1 MKKAMLSTP
10 VRKEDDVELGPPS
23 RLLLALEGRA
33 VFEWAALALSTPFL
47 NKAPRGDGH
56 PVLVLPGFVAGD
68 GSTWPLRRFLSQRGY
83 ATSPWE
89 LGINVGPRGQIARRL
104 SARVRALARKH
115 GRKVSLVG
123 WSLGGAMAH
132 ALALR
137 MPEHVR
143 SVITLGS
150 PLGGE
155 PKATNAWRLF
165 EAISGYRADD
175 PRLKKRIAG
184 VPRVPTTSILTKTDG
199 IVNWRSSM
207 LPQGEQSENIEVN
220 ASHFGLGANPSVFW
234 VVADRLAQPEG
245 QWKPFA
251 YRGAW
256 RNLLFGD
263 PRQPSLADLLAP

>member
-1 MKKAMLSTP
+1 MKKSLA
-10 VRKEDDVELGPPS
+10 VRASAQTDELGPPS

-33 VFEWAALALSTPFL
+33 LFEWAALAFASPLL
-47 NKAPRGDGH
+47 DRAPQGDGH

-68 GSTWPLRRFLSQRGY
+68 GSTWPLRRFLTQRGY
-83 ATSPWE
+83 AAAPWR
-89 LGINVGPRGQIARRL
+89 LGVNVGPRGQIARRL
-104 SARVRALARKH
+104 SARVRALHKQH

-132 ALALR
+132 AMALR
-137 MPEHVR
+137 MPELVR
-143 SVITLGS
+143 CVITLGS

-175 PRLKKRIAG
+175 PRLKKLLSGA
-184 VPRVPTTSILTKTDG
+184 PRVPTTSILSKTDG
-199 IVNWRSSM
+199 IVNWRTSL
-207 LPQGEQSENIEVN
+207 LPEHDRSENIEVN
-220 ASHFGLGANPSVFW
+220 ASHFGLGANPSVLW
-234 VVADRLAQPEG
+234 AIADRLAQPEG
-245 QWKPFA
+245 KWKPFA

-263 PRQPSLADLLAP
+263 PRRPGLSDLLAP